1 MLTIQTQS
9 TQLRVRCRSVA
20 FAGSRHGSV
29 NPRVAGPLV
38 GSLSSFGF
46 SFVVGCAPG
55 IDACF
60 RDALSD
66 NPSAKTIVACAFV
79 TRERKLSSKQL
90 CALTVVPDGL
100 TPAAALHRRTVWM
113 VRRASVLVLFPINP
127 QTGRWGKGSTL
138 AFNTALYNLKPVFV
152 ATDERPD
159 PIPSFLVV
167 AASLC
172 DVVPGYWILPYPEQQ
187 GGVCGDEW

>member
-1 MLTIQTQS
+1 MLTIQTQG

-29 NPRVAGPLV
+29 DPQVAGPLV
-38 GSLSSFGF
+38 GSLSSIGF
-46 SFVVGCAPG
+46 SFFVGCAPG

-60 RDALSD
+60 RDALSRHE
-66 NPSAKTIVACAFV
+66 SAKTIVACAFE
-79 TRERKLSSKQL
+79 TRERKLSSHRL

-113 VRRASVLVLFPINP
+113 VRRASVLVLFPIDP
-127 QTGRWGKGSTL
+127 HTGRWGKGSTL

-152 ATDERPD
+152 VSNERPD

-172 DVVPGYWILPYPEQQ
+172 DVVSGYWVLPYPEQQ